1 MTCKPDTLQMPVS
14 DDLSF
19 PRIPV
24 IYLEAAFALLTAK
37 RVWDALAICDEVIAK
52 TADLIPERLLISP
65 SMTVST
71 ELIPLA
77 LEADAPEEKLE
88 CVLWSGA
95 AYFLQGQAHL
105 QLKDTKE
112 ALTSF
117 TR

>member
-1 MTCKPDTLQMPVS
+1 MPMI

-24 IYLEAAFALLTAK
+24 IYLEAAFALLKAK
-37 RVWDALAICDEVIAK
+37 RVWDALAVCDEVIAK
-52 TADLIPERLLISP
+52 TVDLIPERLLISP
-65 SMTVST
+65 SMTVSR
-71 ELIPLA
+71 ELVPLT

-88 CVLWSGA
+88 FVLWSGA
-95 AYFLQGQAHL
+95 AYFLQGQAHI

>member
-1 MTCKPDTLQMPVS
+1 MQMPM
-14 DDLSF
+14 DDSLSL

-24 IYLEAAFALLTAK
+24 IYLEAAFALLKAK
-37 RVWDALAICDEVIAK
+37 RPWDTLAICDEVLAK
-52 TADLIPERLLISP
+52 TVDLIPERLLITP
-65 SMTVST
+65 CGTVSR
-71 ELIPLA
+71 ELVPFT
-77 LEADAPEEKLE
+77 LEADAPEEKME

-95 AYFLQGQAHL
+95 AYLIQGQVHF

>member
-1 MTCKPDTLQMPVS
+1 MQVPTS
-14 DDLSF
+14 DGLPL

-24 IYLEAAFALLTAK
+24 IYLEAAFAMLKA
-37 RVWDALAICDEVIAK
+37 RRSRDALAICDEVIAN
-52 TADLIPERLLISP
+52 TVDLVPERLQ
-65 SMTVST
+65 
-71 ELIPLA
+71 
-77 LEADAPEEKLE
+77 LEPPASHLQLDEPAEMESDAPKEKLD

-95 AYFLQGQAHL
+95 AYFLQGHAYL